1 MGTSHFQDCIGES
14 LFLQL
19 AKPKSIWVKDLKVY
33 LHLSSPPHCFTGK
46 NIHTNLYAAK
56 AHYFEKHTKRGCSS
70 KCQRGGEINK

>member
-1 MGTSHFQDCIGES
+1 MGTSHFQDCVGES

-46 NIHTNLYAAK
+46 NKHTNLYAAK